1 MKKIDKTETML
12 KEVNEIIA
20 IKKSMDFT
28 VQEIIEINSDRAEI
42 LFTYPSSKTKLR
54 VVNFDFDKDEVF
66 THEYDS
72 LLVHK

>member
-1 MKKIDKTETML
+1 MKKIDKREAML

-20 IKKSMDFT
+20 IKKSMEFT
-28 VQEIIEINSDRAEI
+28 VQSINEINSDRAEI
-42 LFTYPSSKTKLR
+42 LFTYPSNKTKLR
-54 VVNFDFDKDEVF
+54 VVNFDFDKDEIF